1 MRIRKR
7 RLPIFIEFSIISLG
21 IITCILVVYTII
33 QAISINFY
41 IVDYQKDELEKRYEE
56 LKYTL
61 ATEEINEKALEIFTL
76 DDDELIRI
84 YSNDEIKYTSNNDK
98 DDIFNKIYVGNNDDK
113 KIKVKSIGFDRYI
126 VLDAPI
132 KINNEMMNI
141 QIIKSEDI
149 FEDFIEVYF
158 PVGLVFLVIG
168 IILSIIGAIYISRR
182 FINRLNDISNN
193 ISEVKRK
200 GIKYRVEISDRNDEF
215 DKVNIMFNSMMD
227 KLECTFDEQS
237 RFVSD
242 ASHELRT
249 PLTAI
254 QGHLRMI
261 KRWGKNDKE
270 RLEKSLDVCI
280 YETERLIK
288 IANELLVL
296 SRMEKENLDIEEIHS
311 INIKCIIINIIESY
325 KVLNNNVEFKVKI
338 DSNLEAKI
346 KEEHLRQLLII
357 FIDNAIK
364 YNDKDICS
372 IRICAN
378 KINNEVI
385 FSIRDNGIG
394 IPEEEIKNVVNRF
407 YKVDKSRVNNNSF
420 GIGLSI
426 ADKILKKYNTKITIL
441 SKEKEYTEI
450 IFKLS
455 N

>member
-1 MRIRKR
+1 
-7 RLPIFIEFSIISLG
+7 
-21 IITCILVVYTII
+21 
-33 QAISINFY
+33 
-41 IVDYQKDELEKRYEE
+41 
-56 LKYTL
+56 
-61 ATEEINEKALEIFTL
+61 
-76 DDDELIRI
+76 
-84 YSNDEIKYTSNNDK
+84 
-98 DDIFNKIYVGNNDDK
+98 
-113 KIKVKSIGFDRYI
+113 
-126 VLDAPI
+126 
-132 KINNEMMNI
+132 
-141 QIIKSEDI
+141 
-149 FEDFIEVYF
+149 
-158 PVGLVFLVIG
+158 
-168 IILSIIGAIYISRR
+168 
-182 FINRLNDISNN
+182 
-193 ISEVKRK
+193 
-200 GIKYRVEISDRNDEF
+200 
-215 DKVNIMFNSMMD
+215 MFNSMMD
-227 KLECTFDEQS
+227 KLEGTFDEQS

-311 INIKCIIINIIESY
+311 INIKSIIINIIESY

-346 KEEHLRQLLII
+346 KEEHLRQILII

-372 IRICAN
+372 IRISAN

-441 SKEKEYTEI
+441 SKEKEYTEV